1 VLWIAL
7 HLPLLSLEAF
17 AATLAA
23 GDVVGERPLALM
35 DAQRIVAAN
44 AAAGSLGVKPGLKRA
59 TALALAPQLV
69 LGRADRERDGRALEP
84 VAHAALAFTP
94 TVVVPPA
101 EAADAAPHTVLLE
114 VAGSLRCFGGRTK
127 LLERLE
133 AALAPLGHRVQVALA
148 PTAHGAA
155 LLARAQ
161 ARTHCPDLA
170 TLAVALDA
178 VPVWL
183 LGPGREH
190 WDALQGMGLRTIG
203 DLRSLPRAGLARRFG
218 DALLNEL
225 DRAFGLEPDPRVPI
239 ALPPAFESRLEL
251 FARADRAEQVLHGA
265 GVLVD
270 RLVVWLGAQHA
281 FLRRCTLEMR
291 HEVRWRARSDAPR
304 ATRLELALAAPTR
317 DRAHLVALLRERLDR
332 LALPAPTLDLVLRA
346 DDVVQRAAPNAELFG
361 ATRGAHEG
369 LVQLIERLQ
378 ARLGAEHVQRL
389 EPLDDHRPEHASC
402 ALSAAE
408 ADEAPASGTL
418 VGLPARKAVRKARA
432 MPPRRSKKA
441 AAAAAAPA
449 AVDPQKRRA
458 PEPPPR
464 CTPTP
469 RPVWILPQPQR
480 LSERQDRP
488 LLEGEPLHLVSGPER
503 IEAGWWETALAER
516 DYFIAQAA
524 DGALV
529 WIYRA
534 RLPLSVAADQQ
545 GWFMQ
550 GRFG

>member
-17 AATLAA
+17 SATLATSDA
-23 GDVVGERPLALM
+23 HAAERPLALM

-44 AAAGSLGVKPGLKRA
+44 AAAQSLGVKAGLKRA

-69 LGRADRERDGRALEP
+69 LGRADRERDARALEP

-94 TVVVPPA
+94 AVVVPPA

-114 VAGSLRCFGGRTK
+114 VAASLRFFGGRAK
-127 LLERLE
+127 LLQRLE
-133 AALAPLGHRVQVALA
+133 SALARLGHRVHMALA
-148 PTAHGAA
+148 PNAQGAA

-161 ARTHCPDLA
+161 PRMHCPDLVA
-170 TLAVALDA
+170 LAVALDT

-218 DALLNEL
+218 DALLLEL
-225 DRAFGLEPDPRVPI
+225 DRALGLEPDPRTPI
-239 ALPPAFESRLEL
+239 ALPSAFESRLEL
-251 FARADRAEQVLHGA
+251 FARADSAEQLLHGA

-270 RLVVWLGAQHA
+270 RLLLWLAAQHA

-291 HEVRWRARSDAPR
+291 HETRWRARSDTPR
-304 ATRLELALAAPTR
+304 VTCLELALAEPSR
-317 DRAHLVALLRERLDR
+317 DRAHLIALLSERLDR
-332 LALPAPTLDLVLRA
+332 LVLPAPTLDLVLRA

-361 ATRGAHEG
+361 TAQGAHEG

-378 ARLGAEHVQRL
+378 ARLGSEHVQRL
-389 EPLDDHRPEHASC
+389 EPVHDHRPEQASC
-402 ALSAAE
+402 VVSAA
-408 ADEAPASGTL
+408 ATAPAM
-418 VGLPARKAVRKARA
+418 VN
-432 MPPRRSKKA
+432 
-441 AAAAAAPA
+441 
-449 AVDPQKRRA
+449 PQKRRA
-458 PEPPPR
+458 PGPPPAR
-464 CTPTP
+464 TPTP

-480 LSERQDRP
+480 VSERHDRP
-488 LLEGEPLHLVSGPER
+488 LLDGEPLHLVSGPER
-503 IEAGWWETALAER
+503 IEAGWWDTSLAER

-534 RLPLSVAADQQ
+534 RLPLSVAEDAQ